1 MKHNIIFPA
10 YPHLPGKLN
19 PYFQAEADA
28 AQSAGFGIS
37 VVSDENTDGPLR
49 LSNRTAD
56 FYTYRG
62 WLVKPAYYQEMEG
75 KTAGYLLNNYDD
87 YMSSYLLPNWYANFT
102 NEDTPESLIIKADD
116 ITKNGLE
123 WVVKQ
128 VQDYFKSDA
137 PLMMKDFLK
146 SMKYEWFDACLIKD
160 GSDAKEIMRITT
172 NFFELRGKDFV
183 GGLVYRKLLDLKRA
197 GIHPKTRTPVPIE
210 FRTFFLHQKPML
222 TISIWEKEV
231 GIDYRT
237 EGAPPPQEFLESVGK
252 KIISPFVAVDLAKDV
267 NDKWWVIEVN
277 DGGAA
282 GLPEHMDVK
291 DFYKNYTTVYKE
303 HNVRSYL
310 VDPFIFAISFLLIF

>member
-10 YPHLPGKLN
+10 YPDMPRKLN
-19 PYFQAEADA
+19 PYFQPEADA

-37 VVSDENTDGPLR
+37 VVSDESTPGAVRVTNT
-49 LSNRTAD
+49 TAD
-56 FYTYRG
+56 DYLYRG
-62 WLVKPAYYQEMEG
+62 WLVKPAYYQEMAESA
-75 KTAGYLLNNYDD
+75 KPLFNSYQD
-87 YMSSYLLPNWYANFT
+87 YMSSYELPNWYANFT

-116 ITKNGLE
+116 IVKNGLE

-128 VQDYFKSDA
+128 VQDYFNSDA

-146 SMKYEWFDACLIKD
+146 SLKYEWYDACLIKD

-172 NFFELRGKDFV
+172 NFFELRGRDFV

-210 FRTFFLHQKPML
+210 FRTFFLNQKPMA

-231 GIDYRT
+231 GIDYRA
-237 EGAPPPQEFLESVGK
+237 EGQPPPPEFLESVGQ
-252 KIISPFVAVDLAKDV
+252 KIISPFVAVDLAKATD
-267 NDKWWVIEVN
+267 DKWWVIEVN

-282 GLPEHMDVK
+282 GLPEHMDTK
-291 DFYKNYTTVYKE
+291 DFYLKLYQG
-303 HNVRSYL
+303 
-310 VDPFIFAISFLLIF
+310 IS

>member
-1 MKHNIIFPA
+1 MKNIIFPA
-10 YPHLPGKLN
+10 YPHLPKKLN
-19 PYFQAEADA
+19 PYFQAEMDA

-37 VVSDENTDGPLR
+37 IVSDENTPGPMSV
-49 LSNRTAD
+49 SNRTSD
-56 FYTYRG
+56 FYIYRG
-62 WLVKPAYYQEMEG
+62 WLVKPAYYQEMSDMVG
-75 KTAGYLLNNYDD
+75 HKLLNTYQD
-87 YMSSYLLPNWYANFT
+87 YMSSYELPNWYQNFT
-102 NEDTPESLIIKADD
+102 HDDTPESLIISAEA
-116 ITKNGLE
+116 ITINGLE
-123 WVVKQ
+123 WVVQRVKN
-128 VQDYFKSDA
+128 YFKSDA

-210 FRTFFLHQKPML
+210 FRTFFLNQKPMT

-231 GIDYRT
+231 GIDYRA

-252 KIISPFVAVDLAKDV
+252 KIISPFVAVDLAKAVD
-267 NDKWWVIEVN
+267 DKWWVIEVN

-291 DFYKNYTTVYKE
+291 DFYKKL
-303 HNVRSYL
+303 H
-310 VDPFIFAISFLLIF
+310 DGI